1 VGCPPYRTVV
11 RLLEV
16 AGYFW
21 VHLDGDRADD
31 LLDLRLDRFLNHVY
45 HYAVLRLS
53 PEDKERFDTELMSP
67 LEGESA
73 KELKVSQ
80 STIDQEMQAFDALA
94 GMTSGR

>member
-1 VGCPPYRTVV
+1 
-11 RLLEV
+11 
-16 AGYFW
+16 
-21 VHLDGDRADD
+21 
-31 LLDLRLDRFLNHVY
+31 
-45 HYAVLRLS
+45 
-53 PEDKERFDTELMSP
+53 MSP